1 MDITLRLTKSLARLN
16 KGQKDAVCSLEEGCD
31 MAGLI
36 DLLDTEM
43 SGIKAEILNETGEIS
58 ESINIYINGENI
70 RYLQGTGS
78 LLSNGD
84 HIGIIPAAAAG

>member
-1 MDITLRLTKSLARLN
+1 MDITLRLTKSLALLN
-16 KGQKDAVCSLEEGCD
+16 KGQKDAVRTLEEGCD

-43 SGIKAEILNETGEIS
+43 SGIKAMLLNETGEIS

-84 HIGIIPAAAAG
+84 HVGIIPAAAAG